1 MAHGRS
7 EEDLPPRREQDDV
20 RQRVSANSQTLPKH
34 GQTLVERG
42 ERQAGSVSA
51 HMTQELRARGSHT
64 VRRMSLAKRRARRA
78 YPATLLVVLSCLLAL
93 LACDF
98 SPSFLPALSRGAH
111 GSESRSASGA
121 DLPTPGQYPPE
132 KPLTFAQRVQQTV
145 DYTLAHMTLDEKI
158 GQMMMF
164 ETSAQSWNSDMD
176 QMVRQMHAGAI
187 IIYKKNM
194 VSPSQLTTFISS
206 SQSQTT
212 IPMFVTMDEEG
223 GNVDRLGDLQF
234 NPPLPSAVYLGSTGD
249 PQRAY
254 QAGETAAAELT
265 AYGINTDLAPV
276 VDVRV
281 TPDQIEG
288 PRLYGNDPA
297 TVTAFA
303 TAFMQGLQKNFV
315 VACLKHWPGIGAANQ
330 DPHLTL
336 PTIDRTVAQLESTEF
351 APFRSMLKDN
361 PGMIMVTHVILS
373 AIDPSM
379 PSSLS
384 PKIVQGIL
392 RDEMGYDGVIITDN
406 LWMQGVSSRYSLAQA
421 AVLAVQAGDDLLEGA
436 WDPYHLRVMIG
447 AIKDAVAS
455 GQISVHRIDQSVRRL
470 LTLKAQYGILPLYI
484 NHIPRPVPT
493 EYVGV
498 AGDFPGVADLPRG
511 AQSAA

>member
-1 MAHGRS
+1 MAHGWS
-7 EEDLPPRREQDDV
+7 NEDMPLSREQDDV
-20 RQRVSANSQTLPKH
+20 RQRARANSQTVLRQ
-34 GQTLVERG
+34 GQTLAEQG
-42 ERQAGSVSA
+42 KQQASNVKGVV
-51 HMTQELRARGSHT
+51 TQELRARGRHT
-64 VRRMSLAKRRARRA
+64 VRRMSVAKHRARRA
-78 YPATLLVVLSCLLAL
+78 YPATLLVVLSCLLGL
-93 LACDF
+93 LACDL
-98 SPSFLPALSRGAH
+98 SPSFLSALSRGAN
-111 GSESRSASGA
+111 GSEARSTSNTE
-121 DLPTPGQYPPE
+121 LPSPGQYPPQ
-132 KPLTFAQRVQQTV
+132 KPLTFADRVRETV
-145 DYTLAHMTLDEKI
+145 NYTLAHMTLDEKI

-164 ETSAQSWNSDMD
+164 ETNAQSWNSDMD

-194 VSPSQLTTFISS
+194 VSPSQLTTFIST
-206 SQSQTT
+206 SQSNTT

-234 NPPLPSAVYLGSTGD
+234 NPPLPSASYLGSTGN
-249 PQRAY
+249 PQLAY
-254 QAGETAAAELT
+254 QAGARAAAELT

-303 TAFMQGLQKNFV
+303 TAFMQGLQQNHII
-315 VACLKHWPGIGAANQ
+315 ACLKHWPGIGAANQ

-336 PTIDRTVAQLESTEF
+336 PTIDRTLSQLESTEF
-351 APFRSMLKDN
+351 APFRSMLKDS

-373 AIDPSM
+373 AVDPSM

-406 LWMQGVSSRYSLAQA
+406 LWMQGVSSRFTLAQA

-455 GQISVHRIDQSVRRL
+455 GQISVNRIDQSVKRL
-470 LTLKAQYGILPLYI
+470 LTLKAQYGILPLFT
-484 NHIPRPVPT
+484 NHVPRPLPP
-493 EYVGV
+493 GFASI
-498 AGDFPGVADLPRG
+498 AGDFQGVADLPRG
-511 AQSAA
+511 ARSAA